1 MRSYLV
7 QKRNWRL
14 VLFLWLCSLNLSAQE
29 KIIRN
34 LELSFSLGLADY
46 NADSLSNKE
55 HVDWANY
62 IGEED
67 FAEAV
72 IVKWGARFDL
82 FKNWKA
88 DMALTMQDDFLPL
101 NLKLS
106 LQYFPL
112 KWIGVHGGFK
122 TFHTDVDNGKQ
133 YFRITQPDLIYY
145 FSDYEY
151 TTLNNV
157 SYYAGPVFNLAFGPV
172 SWRTTINAGFTR
184 RPGFDDHFEYKLRDN
199 NKQVRVDFSADPGFD
214 FMWGANSLLQLDC
227 CSFGKTKLGLQ
238 VRTDF
243 HFSDLKID
251 YRQRELDWL
260 GNIAEQE
267 VEGDPREFSW
277 VEADA
282 GVFLRF

>member
-1 MRSYLV
+1 MEV
-7 QKRNWRL
+7 
-14 VLFLWLCSLNLSAQE
+14 
-29 KIIRN
+29 
-34 LELSFSLGLADY
+34 SFSIGIADY
-46 NADSLSNKE
+46 NADSLSNKN
-55 HVDWANY
+55 HIDWANY
-62 IGEED
+62 IGDENY
-67 FAEAV
+67 AEA
-72 IVKWGARFDL
+72 ITVKWGARFDL
-82 FKNWKA
+82 YQNWKV

-106 LQYFPL
+106 VQYFLL
-112 KWIGVHGGFK
+112 KWLGVHGGFK
-122 TFHTDVDNGKQ
+122 NFHTDVDNGKQ

-172 SWRTTINAGFTR
+172 LWRTTINAGFTR

-260 GNIAEQE
+260 GNTAEQE
-267 VEGDPREFSW
+267 VKGDTREFSW
-277 VEADA
+277 VEADV